1 MKQIEIEKEI
11 KKGDFY
17 IHPESSTGSN
27 GQVNNAR
34 QNNFL
39 MYFLNELNQ
48 NISKLDKDINKFR
61 TDIGKY
67 NTSNKKSTK
76 WIIGLTIFMGLVAS
90 IQIVLSLNQYFRWF

>member
-1 MKQIEIEKEI
+1 MKHKEIEKEI
-11 KKGDFY
+11 KNGDFY
-17 IHPESSTGSN
+17 VPPESSTGSN

-61 TDIGKY
+61 KDIGKY
-67 NTSNKKSTK
+67 AAANKKSTN
-76 WIIGLTIFMGLVAS
+76 WIICLTIFMGLIAL
-90 IQIVLSLNQYFRWF
+90 IQIILSLNQYFRWF